1 MAILVLP
8 FALIF
13 LWGLFFFIFLAIKSA
28 EGDTT
33 RSISKF
39 WLKFFALGIGCGFL
53 SDLIFDFIYS
63 QNIMPLAIHESV
75 LPRIG
80 FLVGVMAGCVYVL
93 VTHERKN

>member
-13 LWGLFFFIFLAIKSA
+13 LWGLFFFIFLAKKSS

-33 RSISKF
+33 KSARKF

-53 SDLIFDFIYS
+53 SDLIFDLVYS
-63 QNIMPLAIHESV
+63 QNIMPLAIQESIV
-75 LPRIG
+75 PRIG
-80 FLVGVMAGCVYVL
+80 FLVGVIAGCVYVL